1 MAIKN
6 YDSPEEFLD
15 ALLEHNSFV
24 LTSHIR
30 PDGDAIGSVLAMG
43 AWLKKLGKKV
53 MMVMSDAPPK
63 NLAWL
68 SKDQD
73 LLLYNE
79 SYRQIERIVDA
90 EAILVVDTNGKHR
103 LGDLAKA
110 ISKSDKPTF
119 IVDHHPNPE
128 KWLQNR
134 YVDTTASSTG
144 EMLFR
149 LFQCK
154 PEVQLDE
161 HISKALYTAIMTDT
175 GSFKY
180 NSVTPAV
187 HLAVAEILKQGGFN
201 PEPIH
206 NLIFKSKTA
215 GSIRLFGVVMQ
226 GLKMAYDDQLAYIRV
241 TVDMLHAT
249 ETTTDHTDGF
259 VEHLLNIEGVKA
271 AVIFTEVAKS
281 VKMSFRSQETVHVN
295 KWAEA
300 FGGGGHKNASGLF
313 MKGELDEV
321 EEKVI
326 AACLEHV
333 DFNPESA

>member
-1 MAIKN
+1 MPIKT
-6 YDSPEEFLD
+6 YDSPEEFLN
-15 ALLEHNSFV
+15 ALLEHDSFV

-53 MMVMSDAPPK
+53 MMVMSDPAPK

-68 SKDQD
+68 TKGQD
-73 LLLYNE
+73 ILVFNE

-90 EAILVVDTNGKHR
+90 DAILVVDTNGKHR

-110 ISKSDKPTF
+110 ISKSDSPTF

-154 PEVQLDE
+154 PEVKIDE
-161 HISKALYTAIMTDT
+161 HMAKSLYTAIMTDT

-180 NSVTPAV
+180 NSVTPDV
-187 HLAVAEILKQGGFN
+187 HLAVAEILKQGEIN

-206 NLIFKSKTA
+206 NLIFKSKTP
-215 GSIRLFGVVMQ
+215 GSIRLFGKVMQ
-226 GLKMAYDDQLAYIRV
+226 GLKLAYDDQLAYIRV
-241 TVDMLHAT
+241 TVEMLHET

-271 AVIFTEVAKS
+271 AVIFTEVAQS
-281 VKMSFRSQETVHVN
+281 VKMSFRSQESVHVN

-313 MKGELDEV
+313 MKGKM
-321 EEKVI
+321 EEIEKKVI
-326 AACLEHV
+326 AACPEHV
-333 DFNPESA
+333 DFGSKDS

>member
-1 MAIKN
+1 LAIN
-6 YDSPEEFLD
+6 TYDSPEEFLD
-15 ALLEHNSFV
+15 VLLKHDSFV

-53 MMVMSDAPPK
+53 MMVMSDPAPK
-63 NLAWL
+63 NLSWL
-68 SKDQD
+68 GSDQD
-73 LLLYNE
+73 ILIYNE
-79 SYRQIERIVDA
+79 SFRQIERIVDA

-103 LGDLAKA
+103 LGDLSDA
-110 ISKSDKPTF
+110 ISKSDSPTY
-119 IVDHHPNPE
+119 IIDHHPNPE
-128 KWLQNR
+128 KWLKNR

-154 PEVQLDE
+154 PDVEIDQG
-161 HISKALYTAIMTDT
+161 IAKALYTAIMTDT

-187 HLAVAEILKQGGFN
+187 HMAVAEILRQGQFN

-206 NLIFKSKTA
+206 NLIFKSRTA
-215 GSIRLFGVVMQ
+215 GGIRLFGVVMQ
-226 GLKMAYDDQLAYIRV
+226 GLQMAYDDQLAYVKV
-241 TVDMLHAT
+241 TVDMLHET

-259 VEHLLNIEGVKA
+259 VEHLLTIEGVKA

-281 VKMSFRSQETVHVN
+281 VKMSFRSQEAVHVN

-313 MKGELDEV
+313 MKGQMDEV
-321 EEKVI
+321 VEKVI
-326 AACLEHV
+326 AACPEHV
-333 DFNPESA
+333 DFSAKV